1 MAFMEW
7 TEELSV
13 KIPSIDRQHR
23 TLIGY
28 INKLDD
34 ALGRGHAEQL
44 IEMILNGLVRYTTAH
59 FMYEEMLFSL
69 HHYPE
74 TDGHKIAHGKLYK
87 KVDEFKQRFAQG
99 DPTVG
104 PELLDFLKSWLQKHI
119 LKEDMAYSGFFQECG
134 VK

>member
-1 MAFMEW
+1 MAFMAW

-44 IEMILNGLVRYTTAH
+44 IEMILNGLVRYTSAH
-59 FMYEEMLFSL
+59 FMYEEMLFS
-69 HHYPE
+69 
-74 TDGHKIAHGKLYK
+74 
-87 KVDEFKQRFAQG
+87 
-99 DPTVG
+99 
-104 PELLDFLKSWLQKHI
+104 
-119 LKEDMAYSGFFQECG
+119 
-134 VK
+134 